1 MNRIGLLVFCGAV
14 LVVFLR
20 LQGRAQPKTPPKL
33 PPAAQPAP
41 PEIRTHYPHAT
52 PPVAGERP
60 LLALRRRAT
69 PSLPRPDGDTTA
81 RRSRAPVHLL
91 DTGRPGG
98 VYSLDGGG
106 ARLGL
111 AVRCAAPPLAVTRSC
126 WAASRPWQ
134 QEALPVSTRETVLQ
148 TEGLTKVYRS
158 LFTPTGVKAVDGL
171 DLAVR
176 EGETYSVVG
185 PNGSGKTTTLK
196 ILLGLIFPT
205 SGTATIFG
213 RGIADLEVRE
223 RIGFLPEDAY
233 LYDCFSGE
241 ELLDFYAGLFGHAK
255 RRRRAL
261 VDELLSLV
269 GMQANRRVPFRECSK
284 GMRQRLALA
293 QALVNDPEL
302 LILDEP
308 TSGLDPAGRHQMT
321 RLILELKRRGKT
333 ILLCSHFLA
342 EVEEV
347 CDRVG
352 IMYRGRLVAEGT
364 LAELAGEC

>member
-1 MNRIGLLVFCGAV
+1 MSS
-14 LVVFLR
+14 
-20 LQGRAQPKTPPKL
+20 Q
-33 PPAAQPAP
+33 
-41 PEIRTHYPHAT
+41 EI
-52 PPVAGERP
+52 
-60 LLALRRRAT
+60 
-69 PSLPRPDGDTTA
+69 
-81 RRSRAPVHLL
+81 
-91 DTGRPGG
+91 
-98 VYSLDGGG
+98 
-106 ARLGL
+106 
-111 AVRCAAPPLAVTRSC
+111 
-126 WAASRPWQ
+126 
-134 QEALPVSTRETVLQ
+134 VLQ
-148 TEGLTKVYRS
+148 TEGLTKIYRS
-158 LFTPTGVKAVDGL
+158 LFTPAGVKAVDGL
-171 DLAVR
+171 DLSVR
-176 EGETYSVVG
+176 AGETYSVVG

-205 SGTATIFG
+205 GGSASIFG
-213 RGIADLEVRE
+213 RSIADLSVRE

-241 ELLDFYAGLFGHAK
+241 ELIDFYAGLFGYPK
-255 RRRRAL
+255 RRRREL

-364 LAELAGEC
+364 LSDLAGEATEIVITTAGIGEAAAKQVAEHPVVLNVQDGVVRIGEADESQLWAVLESVHRAGGQILEVTRPRPTLQDVFVRAIGEEVQ

>member
-1 MNRIGLLVFCGAV
+1 V
-14 LVVFLR
+14 
-20 LQGRAQPKTPPKL
+20 
-33 PPAAQPAP
+33 
-41 PEIRTHYPHAT
+41 
-52 PPVAGERP
+52 
-60 LLALRRRAT
+60 
-69 PSLPRPDGDTTA
+69 S
-81 RRSRAPVHLL
+81 S
-91 DTGRPGG
+91 
-98 VYSLDGGG
+98 
-106 ARLGL
+106 
-111 AVRCAAPPLAVTRSC
+111 
-126 WAASRPWQ
+126 
-134 QEALPVSTRETVLQ
+134 QEAVLQ
-148 TEGLTKVYRS
+148 TEGLTKIYRS
-158 LFTPTGVKAVDGL
+158 LFTPAGVKAVD
-171 DLAVR
+171 DLNLTVR
-176 EGETYSVVG
+176 AGETYSVVG

-205 SGTATIFG
+205 GGSASIFG
-213 RGIADLEVRE
+213 RSIADLSVRE

-241 ELLDFYAGLFGHAK
+241 ELIDFYAGLFGYPKK
-255 RRRRAL
+255 RRREL

-364 LAELAGEC
+364 LSDLAGEATEIVITTAGIGEGAEQQLAQQAVVQDVRDGVVRIADADESQLWAVLESVHRAGGQILEVTRPRPTLQDVFVRAIGEEAE

>member
-1 MNRIGLLVFCGAV
+1 M
-14 LVVFLR
+14 
-20 LQGRAQPKTPPKL
+20 
-33 PPAAQPAP
+33 
-41 PEIRTHYPHAT
+41 
-52 PPVAGERP
+52 
-60 LLALRRRAT
+60 
-69 PSLPRPDGDTTA
+69 S
-81 RRSRAPVHLL
+81 S
-91 DTGRPGG
+91 
-98 VYSLDGGG
+98 
-106 ARLGL
+106 
-111 AVRCAAPPLAVTRSC
+111 
-126 WAASRPWQ
+126 
-134 QEALPVSTRETVLQ
+134 QEAVLQ
-148 TEGLTKVYRS
+148 TEGLTKIYRS
-158 LFTPTGVKAVDGL
+158 LFTPAGVKAVDGL
-171 DLAVR
+171 NLSVR
-176 EGETYSVVG
+176 AGETYSVVG

-205 SGTATIFG
+205 SGSASIFG
-213 RGIADLEVRE
+213 QGIADLAVRE

-241 ELLDFYAGLFGHAK
+241 ELIDFYAGLFGYPRK
-255 RRRRAL
+255 RRREL

-269 GMQANRRVPFRECSK
+269 GMQATRRVPFRECSK

-364 LAELAGEC
+364 LSDLAGEATEIVITTAGMGEAAAQQLAQQAVVQDVNDGVVRIENADESQLWAVLESVHRAGGQILEVTRPRPTLQDVFVRAIGEEAE

>member
-1 MNRIGLLVFCGAV
+1 M
-14 LVVFLR
+14 
-20 LQGRAQPKTPPKL
+20 
-33 PPAAQPAP
+33 
-41 PEIRTHYPHAT
+41 
-52 PPVAGERP
+52 
-60 LLALRRRAT
+60 
-69 PSLPRPDGDTTA
+69 S
-81 RRSRAPVHLL
+81 S
-91 DTGRPGG
+91 
-98 VYSLDGGG
+98 
-106 ARLGL
+106 
-111 AVRCAAPPLAVTRSC
+111 
-126 WAASRPWQ
+126 
-134 QEALPVSTRETVLQ
+134 QEAVLQ
-148 TEGLTKVYRS
+148 TEGLTKIYRS
-158 LFTPTGVKAVDGL
+158 LFTPAGVKAVDGL
-171 DLAVR
+171 NLSVR
-176 EGETYSVVG
+176 AGETYSVVG

-205 SGTATIFG
+205 SGSASIFG
-213 RGIADLEVRE
+213 QGIADLAVRE

-241 ELLDFYAGLFGHAK
+241 ELIDFYAGLFGYSRK
-255 RRRRAL
+255 RRREL

-284 GMRQRLALA
+284 GMRQRVALA

-364 LAELAGEC
+364 LSDLAGEATEIVITTAGMGEAAAQQLAQQAVVQDVKDGVVRIENADESQLWAVLESVHRAGGQILEVTRPRPTLQDVFVRAIGEEAE

>member
-1 MNRIGLLVFCGAV
+1 M
-14 LVVFLR
+14 
-20 LQGRAQPKTPPKL
+20 
-33 PPAAQPAP
+33 
-41 PEIRTHYPHAT
+41 
-52 PPVAGERP
+52 
-60 LLALRRRAT
+60 
-69 PSLPRPDGDTTA
+69 
-81 RRSRAPVHLL
+81 
-91 DTGRPGG
+91 
-98 VYSLDGGG
+98 
-106 ARLGL
+106 
-111 AVRCAAPPLAVTRSC
+111 
-126 WAASRPWQ
+126 
-134 QEALPVSTRETVLQ
+134 ETVLQ
-148 TEGLTKVYRS
+148 TEGLTKIYHS
-158 LFTPTGVKAVDGL
+158 LFAPAGVKAVDNLGL
-171 DLAVR
+171 AIR
-176 EGETYSVVG
+176 RGETYSIVG

-196 ILLGLIFPT
+196 IILGLIFPT

-213 RGIADLEVRE
+213 KDISDLSVRE

-233 LYDCFSGE
+233 LYDVFNGE
-241 ELLDFYAGLFGHAK
+241 ELLDFYAGLFGYPKK
-255 RRRRAL
+255 RRKAL

-269 GMQANRRVPFRECSK
+269 GMQANRKVPFRECSK

-352 IMYRGRLVAEGT
+352 ILYRGKLVGEGT
-364 LAELAGEC
+364 LAELSGEPTETVVTTLGLSAAAAEQLAKLPQVVNIEDGSLRLSKVSGDELWGVLQAVHDGGGRILEVTKPRLSLQEVFVRTIGEVNE